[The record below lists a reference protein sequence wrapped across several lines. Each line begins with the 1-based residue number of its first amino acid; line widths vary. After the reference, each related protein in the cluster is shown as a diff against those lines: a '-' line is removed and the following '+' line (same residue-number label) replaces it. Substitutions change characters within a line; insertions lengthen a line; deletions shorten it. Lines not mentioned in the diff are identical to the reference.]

1 MSEEDATSQDADR
14 TSTGPESTTST
25 VEGGDTTGTSEE
37 TTNEELLEH
46 VEETDSEAL
55 ATELDALRQRAESA
69 EEDRQELAAEVEDLE
84 DRVRRIQA
92 DFQNYKKR
100 TERRR
105 EEQEARATQD
115 LVERLVPV
123 RENLARA
130 VNQDSDTNIREGVE
144 ATLEELDTVFE
155 NEGVTPIEPS
165 PGDDVD
171 PSRHEVVHRED
182 DEADSIASVYRRGY
196 EMSGNVIRPAQVTV
210 GTGAKAETD
219 ATESTD
225 TETDHEAT

>member
-1 MSEEDATSQDADR
+1 MSEEDARSHTDDR
-14 TSTGPESTTST
+14 PSGGQESTTPTDEPGGASESS
-25 VEGGDTTGTSEE
+25 EGTADED
-37 TTNEELLEH
+37 LLEH
-46 VEETDSEAL
+46 VEEAEPEDL
-55 ATELDALRQRAESA
+55 ANELDTLQERAESA
-69 EEDRQELAAEVEDLE
+69 EEDRRELAAEVEDLE

-130 VNQDSDTNIREGVE
+130 VNQDSETDIREGVE
-144 ATLEELDTVFE
+144 ATLVELDTVFE
-155 NEGVTPIEPS
+155 NEGVTPIEPT

-171 PSRHEVVHRED
+171 PMRHEVVHRED
-182 DEADSIASVYRRGY
+182 DDADSIASVYRRGY
-196 EMSGNVIRPAQVTV
+196 EMSGSVIRPAQVTV
-210 GTGAKAETD
+210 GTVADAETD
-219 ATESTD
+219 VTDSTD
-225 TETDHEAT
+225 TETD